1 MPAPFLLSIH
11 RAAQHHLAVDG
22 GQLAYLDLG
31 PRDGH
36 PVLLLHGIPTSS
48 WLYRDVA
55 ARLAA
60 AGLRAIAPD
69 LLGYGASDKP
79 AEHSL
84 YTPRRQAERIVALLN
99 HLGLARVT
107 MAVHDLGG
115 PVGFEIAETSP
126 TRIAGLV
133 VLNTT
138 AYADAF
144 RPPLQ
149 LRMLGGPLGTPMLAM
164 MASRAGRPMVHDML
178 AGYTHIGRAIDRT
191 VTEGY
196 WRSLQEGT
204 TRALRAQFL
213 DLDAFLAGMSRH
225 AAALRRL
232 DVPATVIWGTAD
244 TVLRH
249 ERLVHRF
256 VTDLNIRPED
266 VHLLPDAGH
275 FLQED
280 RPADI
285 ADLVAKFVRTSAA
298 AR

>member
-1 MPAPFLLSIH
+1 
-11 RAAQHHLAVDG
+11 
-22 GQLAYLDLG
+22 
-31 PRDGH
+31 
-36 PVLLLHGIPTSS
+36 
-48 WLYRDVA
+48 
-55 ARLAA
+55 
-60 AGLRAIAPD
+60 
-69 LLGYGASDKP
+69 
-79 AEHSL
+79 
-84 YTPRRQAERIVALLN
+84 
-99 HLGLARVT
+99 

-115 PVGFEIAETSP
+115 PVGFEIAEISP
-126 TRIAGLV
+126 ARIAGLV

-149 LRMLGGPLGTPMLAM
+149 LRMLGGPFGPPMLAM

-178 AGYTHIGRAIDRT
+178 AGYTHTGRAIDRT
-191 VTEGY
+191 VTDGY

-213 DLDAFLAGMSRH
+213 DLEAFLAGMSRQ

-256 VTDLNIRPED
+256 VADLNIRPED
-266 VHLLPDAGH
+266 VHLLADAGH

-285 ADLVAKFVRTSAA
+285 ADLVAGFVRTSVA